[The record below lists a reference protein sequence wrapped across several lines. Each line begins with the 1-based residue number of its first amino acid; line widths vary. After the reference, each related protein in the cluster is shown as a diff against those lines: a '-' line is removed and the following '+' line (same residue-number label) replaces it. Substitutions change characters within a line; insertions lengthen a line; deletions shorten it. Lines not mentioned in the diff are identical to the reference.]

1 MPAVLE
7 GAVPPPPRPANEKGY
22 VVRQSVVDEAVQPRY
37 IIPVG
42 SAAGAT
48 GMMIRLKNFEPE
60 GWLSL
65 WKSEACATW
74 GAW

>member
-1 MPAVLE
+1 VI
-7 GAVPPPPRPANEKGY
+7 
-22 VVRQSVVDEAVQPRY
+22 DEAVIPQY

-48 GMMIRLKNFEPE
+48 GMMMRLKNFEPE

-65 WKSEACATW
+65 WKGKEFVVLS
-74 GAW
+74 